1 MSRGFT
7 LLEMMVALGVSAV
20 VVLTTA
26 EVARYAVSASEGGG
40 QRTELSSRVQLA
52 TTQLRSDLMRA
63 GSGSTGAVAGNG
75 VAWGAGGITVVS
87 AGNAFPAIPVVRGL
101 DNVPAGTTVGG
112 IVAREGSDIVQ
123 LVVPGLDPND
133 LQLTTAISHVG
144 TLALEAP
151 VALPGGRAC
160 PFLYVVDHGAP
171 NGAGRTQLLNYVPGT
186 SGPISL
192 LDPLAFTV
200 SPGSE
205 VTCARISTWWVSD
218 NRELRRSD
226 LLPGAA
232 FGTNGEIFTSPNAAG
247 ISDIITPG
255 VEDLQIAYVFSSMAP
270 GATPGQ
276 RTFGAPAPE
285 DYNVTAQVDSAWFE
299 VRSVRYNI
307 LGRALRAAGA
317 AGGAPTVPIVENRA
331 APLILNGRYSFTAG
345 RGAVELTTLRMFDDS
360 AESTLT
366 AEPY

>member
-40 QRTELSSRVQLA
+40 QRTELSSRIQLA

-63 GSGSTGAVAGNG
+63 GSGSTGAVAATGA
-75 VAWGAGGITVVS
+75 AWGAGGITVIS
-87 AGNAFPAIPVVRGL
+87 AGSNFPGLPVVRGL
-101 DNVPAGTTVGG
+101 DNVAAGTMVGG
-112 IVAREGSDIVQ
+112 ILAREGSDIIQ
-123 LVVPGLDPND
+123 LVVPGLDPTQ
-133 LQLTTAISHVG
+133 LQLTTALSEAG

-151 VALPGGRAC
+151 VPMPGGRAC

-171 NGAGRTQLLNYVPGT
+171 NGAGRTQLLNYLPGT
-186 SGPISL
+186 AAPITL

-205 VTCARISTWWVSD
+205 VTCARVSTWWVSD
-218 NRELRRSD
+218 ARELRRSD
-226 LLPGAA
+226 LIPGAA
-232 FGTNGEIFTSPNAAG
+232 FGTNNEIFTTPDANG
-247 ISDIITPG
+247 ISDLITPG

-270 GATPGQ
+270 GATAAQ
-276 RTFGAPAPE
+276 RTFGAPAPD
-285 DYNVTAQVDSAWFE
+285 DYDVTAQPASAWFE

-307 LGRALRAAGA
+307 LGRALRAAA
-317 AGGAPTVPIVENRA
+317 AGGAAAVPQVENRA
-331 APLILNGRYSFTAG
+331 APLVLSGRYSFSAG

>member
-1 MSRGFT
+1 MNRGFT
-7 LLEMMVALGVSAV
+7 LLEMMVALGVSAI

-52 TTQLRSDLMRA
+52 TTQLRADLMRA

-75 VAWGAGGITVVS
+75 VAWGAGGITVAS
-87 AGNAFPAIPVVRGL
+87 AGNNFLAIPVVRGL
-101 DNVPAGTTVGG
+101 DNVAAGTTVGG
-112 IVAREGSDIVQ
+112 VLAREGSDIIQ

-133 LQLTTAISHVG
+133 LQLTTAISEAN

-171 NGAGRTQLLNYVPGT
+171 NGAGRTQLLNYLPGT
-186 SGPISL
+186 SAPITL

-205 VTCARISTWWVSD
+205 VTCARVSTWWVSD

-232 FGTNGEIFTSPNAAG
+232 FGTNGELYTSPDAGG
-247 ISDIITPG
+247 ISDVITPG

-270 GATPGQ
+270 GATAIQ
-276 RTFGAPAPE
+276 RTYGAPAPD
-285 DYNVTAQVDSAWFE
+285 DYDVRAQVPSAWFE

-317 AGGAPTVPIVENRA
+317 AGGSPTVPVVENRA
-331 APLILNGRYSFTAG
+331 APLVLNGRYSFTAG

>member
-1 MSRGFT
+1 MNRGFT
-7 LLEMMVALGVSAV
+7 LLEMMVALGVSAI

-52 TTQLRSDLMRA
+52 TTQLRADLMRA

-75 VAWGAGGITVVS
+75 VAWGAGGINVLS
-87 AGNAFPAIPVVRGL
+87 AGNNFSAIPVVRGL

-112 IVAREGSDIVQ
+112 VLVREGSDIIQ

-133 LQLTTAISHVG
+133 LQLTTAVSEAN

-151 VALPGGRAC
+151 VPLPGGRTC

-186 SGPISL
+186 SAPISL

-232 FGTNGEIFTSPNAAG
+232 FSTIGEIFSTPNAAG
-247 ISDIITPG
+247 ISDVVSPG

-270 GATPGQ
+270 GTTPAQ
-276 RTFGAPAPE
+276 RTYGAPGAQFY
-285 DYNVTAQVDSAWFE
+285 DVRAQVPSAWFE

-307 LGRALRAAGA
+307 LGRALRAAA
-317 AGGAPTVPIVENRA
+317 SAGGSPTVPVVENRA
-331 APLILNGRYSFTAG
+331 APLVLNGRYSFTAG